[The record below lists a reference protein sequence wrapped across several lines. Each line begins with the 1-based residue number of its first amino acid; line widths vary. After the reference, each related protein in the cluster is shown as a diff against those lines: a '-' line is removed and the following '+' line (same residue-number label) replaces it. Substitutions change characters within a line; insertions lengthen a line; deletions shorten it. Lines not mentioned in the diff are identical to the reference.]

1 MNMGGPDRPEAV
13 QPFLYNL
20 LNDWDLIQFPIP
32 FLQFIFAA
40 IISRKRAREVAKEY
54 ARMGDASPQLAMVRE
69 QASALQDALG
79 QGYVC
84 RPVFRYWGE
93 GSAEAREALE
103 PGDAVVLLSLYP
115 HKCGATTTSSLRD
128 ARSALKGHAGRVVEV
143 ENYPVHPG
151 WLAALNARIDEACEG
166 LFAPHLL
173 FSAHG
178 MPQRRI
184 DNGDPYL
191 SEIQA
196 TVAAVMATRDEPH
209 SLSFQ
214 SKVGP
219 LDWLKPNTLDE
230 VTRLGQL
237 ERGPDEVAEVVAIP
251 VAFTSEH
258 IETLVEIGEQ
268 IRDVA
273 YEAGVGDFVR
283 CETVQAHP
291 LFIDAL
297 ADMVRTA
304 LSPSE

>member
-69 QASALQDALG
+69 QSAALQGALG

-115 HKCGATTTSSLRD
+115 HACGATTTSSLRD
-128 ARSALKGHAGRVVEV
+128 ARSALKGHSGRVVEI

-151 WLAALNARIDEACEG
+151 WLAALQARIDEACAG
-166 LFAPHLL
+166 LDAPHLL

-196 TVAAVMATRDEPH
+196 TVAAVMAGRDEPH

-219 LDWLKPNTLDE
+219 LDWLKPSTLDE
-230 VTRLGQL
+230 VTRLG
-237 ERGPDEVAEVVAIP
+237 GAATKEVVVIP

-273 YEAGVGDFVR
+273 LDAGVGAFVR
-283 CETVQAHP
+283 SDTVQAHP
-291 LFIDAL
+291 LFIAAL
-297 ADMVRTA
+297 AEMTRTA
-304 LSPSE
+304 LSPTE